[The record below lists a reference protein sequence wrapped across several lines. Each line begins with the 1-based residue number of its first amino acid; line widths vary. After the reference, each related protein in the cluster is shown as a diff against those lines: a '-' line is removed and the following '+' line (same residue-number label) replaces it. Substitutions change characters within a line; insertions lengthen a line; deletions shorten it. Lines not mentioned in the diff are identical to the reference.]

1 MKIALTN
8 DDGIQSVG
16 IRALCR
22 ALLEA
27 GHEVRIIAPMTEQ
40 SAVGHSITVHRPL
53 RAQPLEEEHFRG
65 FGIYGTPTDC
75 VKLGIGELLPAKPDM
90 VISGINAGANVGPDI
105 LYSGTVAAATEAA
118 HLGFPALA
126 VSHDSYAPANLED
139 HARFAVAVMERLPWR
154 DLPARRVL
162 NLNLPDR
169 PVREFLGLA
178 LCPQT
183 PAVWRDWYHRRED
196 PRGAPYWWLDGVI
209 PPEKVNPGS
218 DKDLLNRG
226 WATLT
231 PLKFDFTDTATLEKL
246 RELPAF
252 PGAGAKFP

>member
-8 DDGIQSVG
+8 DDGIQAVG
-16 IRALCR
+16 IRAMCR

-40 SAVGHSITVHRPL
+40 SAVGHSITVSRPL
-53 RAQPLEEEHFRG
+53 RVQHLKEDGFRG

-75 VKLGIGELLPAKPDM
+75 VKLGIGELLSARQDI
-90 VISGINAGANVGPDI
+90 VVSGINAGANVGPDI

-126 VSHDSYAPANLED
+126 VSHDSFAPKVLDD
-139 HARFAVAVMERLPWR
+139 HARFAVTILERLPWR

-169 PVREFLGLA
+169 PVRDFLGLA

-196 PRGAPYWWLDGVI
+196 PRGAPYWWLDGII
-209 PPEKVNPGS
+209 PPEKVDPGS
-218 DKDLLNRG
+218 DRGLLSRG

-246 RELPAF
+246 RDLPF
-252 PGAGAKFP
+252 SPDPGRDSP

>member
-1 MKIALTN
+1 MKIVLTN
-8 DDGIQSVG
+8 DDGIQAVG

-27 GHEVRIIAPMTEQ
+27 GHEVRVLAPMTEQ
-40 SAVGHSITVHRPL
+40 SAVGHAITVSTPL
-53 RAQPLEEEHFRG
+53 RVRPLEEENFRG

-75 VKLGIGELLPAKPDM
+75 VKLGIGGLLPEKPDI
-90 VISGINAGANVGPDI
+90 VVSGINAGANVGPDI

-126 VSHDSYAPANLED
+126 VSHDSYAPTELDD
-139 HARFAVAVMERLPWR
+139 HARYAVAVMERLPWR
-154 DLPARRVL
+154 DLPPRRVL
-162 NLNLPDR
+162 NLNLPNR
-169 PVREFLGLA
+169 PVRAFLGLA

-196 PRGAPYWWLDGVI
+196 PRGVPYWWLDGII
-209 PPEKVNPGS
+209 PPEEVDAGS
-218 DKDLLNRG
+218 DRGLLTRG

-231 PLKFDFTDTATLEKL
+231 PLKFDFTDAATLEQL
-246 RELPAF
+246 RDLPFTLAPDGD
-252 PGAGAKFP
+252 PG